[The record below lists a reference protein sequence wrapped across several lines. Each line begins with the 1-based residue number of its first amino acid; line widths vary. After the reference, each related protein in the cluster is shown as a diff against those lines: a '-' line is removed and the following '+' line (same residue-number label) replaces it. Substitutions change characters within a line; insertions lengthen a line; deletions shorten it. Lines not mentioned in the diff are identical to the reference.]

1 MDFHQFMEIY
11 DDVFSP
17 VYFLMLCAL
26 IVVYYDSKKTGRLP
40 QALAVTFGAYLI
52 AYATYSV
59 WYFIQPAPQWI
70 EDSLAVSGLFLT
82 IMVAMV
88 ALIKGIY
95 DGVVLDG
102 IYMLIALS
110 IPYVIISPFW
120 NISGHV
126 AYTTAPVLYL
136 IRLDKRWWPLMVI
149 PLIMVVNRP
158 IVNAHTIAESIGGF
172 VLALTVFSGF
182 CLCIWIRKRK
192 N

>member
-26 IVVYYDSKKTGRLP
+26 VVVYYDSKKTGKLP

-70 EDSLAVSGLFLT
+70 EDSLAVSGLFLA

-172 VLALTVFSGF
+172 VLALTAFSGF
-182 CLCIWIRKRK
+182 CLCIWIRKRR